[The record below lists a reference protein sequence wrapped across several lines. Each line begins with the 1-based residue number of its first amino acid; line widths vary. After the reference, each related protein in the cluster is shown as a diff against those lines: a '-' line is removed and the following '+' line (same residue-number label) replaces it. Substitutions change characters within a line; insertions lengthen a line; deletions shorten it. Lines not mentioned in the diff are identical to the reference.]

1 MRRILSFA
9 FGLVSYLVFLASF
22 LYALGFVGDFA
33 VPKTI
38 DDPSVETSFWGA
50 LLVNVVLLGLFAVQ
64 HSGMARQGFKEWW
77 TSIVPE
83 HLERSVYVLLSSL
96 LLFLLY
102 WLWQPMPETVWSVE
116 GGAGEAILWGLFGL
130 GWVLALVSTF
140 LIDHFDLFGLRHVY
154 LHLKGQ
160 SYEPVPF
167 QTPSLYKYT
176 RHPLMLG
183 FLIAFWAIPTM
194 TVGHLLFSVA
204 TTGYIFVGIYLEEQD
219 MAERFGETYREY
231 RRVTPMLIPGLKGG
245 S

>member
-1 MRRILSFA
+1 MRRVLSFA

-22 LYALGFVGDFA
+22 LYAIGFVGDFA

-38 DDPSVETSFWGA
+38 DGPAVEPSFWSA
-50 LLVNVVLLGLFAVQ
+50 LAINLALLGLFAVQ

-77 TSIVPE
+77 TSVVPE
-83 HLERSVYVLLSSL
+83 HLERSVYVLISSL

-102 WLWQPMPETVWSVE
+102 WQWQPMPETVWSVE
-116 GGAGEAILWGLFGL
+116 GGAGEVILWGLFGL
-130 GWVLALVSTF
+130 GWVVALVSTF

-154 LHLKGQ
+154 LYLKGQ
-160 SYEPVPF
+160 PYEPVPF
-167 QTPSLYKYT
+167 QTPSLYKYV
-176 RHPLMLG
+176 RHPLLLG

-204 TTGYIFVGIYLEEQD
+204 TTGYTLVGIYLEERD
-219 MAERFGETYREY
+219 LLARFGETYREY
-231 RRVTPMLIPGLKGG
+231 RRATPMLIPGLKGG